1 MSKRDRSKPADLSVV
16 MVRITVAADGTLA
29 VAVDGVPFLP
39 PEFSPPWRRG
49 SFPTIVDAISEQT
62 SRILRVDVVETDGRV
77 MTDFYMPR
85 PPRRTAPIPEV
96 PAPTAEVAA
105 AVASAPGP
113 VEPVAVPRF
122 VEFAGSGM
130 VPGEDVAVAIVIAH
144 TETGP
149 DGIARALIDSRYLDH
164 APTGEVILL
173 GRISAT
179 VCVGAPQ

>member
-1 MSKRDRSKPADLSVV
+1 MSKRDRSKPADPSAVV
-16 MVRITVAADGTLA
+16 MVRIVVAEDGTLT
-29 VAVDGVPFLP
+29 VTVDGAPFLP

-49 SFPTIVDAISEQT
+49 SFPAIVDAIREQT
-62 SRILRVDVVETDGRV
+62 GSTIRVDVIETDGRT
-77 MTDFYMPR
+77 MTDFYTPR
-85 PPRRTAPIPEV
+85 PRRTPPPSEAAAQTVQQAP
-96 PAPTAEVAA
+96 PTAV
-105 AVASAPGP
+105 P
-113 VEPVAVPRF
+113 VPVVPRL
-122 VEFAGSGM
+122 VQLAGSGM

-179 VCVGAPQ
+179 VCIGAPQ

>member
-1 MSKRDRSKPADLSVV
+1 MSKRDRSKPADPSVV
-16 MVRITVAADGTLA
+16 MVRITVAEDGTLA
-29 VAVDGVPFLP
+29 VTVDGAPFLP

-49 SFPTIVDAISEQT
+49 SFPTIVETISEQT
-62 SRILRVDVVETDGRV
+62 GRTLRVDVIETDGRM
-77 MTDFYMPR
+77 MTDFYTPR
-85 PPRRTAPIPEV
+85 PRRTPPPVE
-96 PAPTAEVAA
+96 AA
-105 AVASAPGP
+105 AQP
-113 VEPVAVPRF
+113 VQQVPPAVVPVPVPVVPRL
-122 VEFAGSGM
+122 VQFAGSGM

-179 VCVGAPQ
+179 VCIGKPQ

>member
-1 MSKRDRSKPADLSVV
+1 MSKRDRSKPADPSVT
-16 MVRITVAADGTLA
+16 MVRITVQDDGTLA
-29 VAVDGVPFLP
+29 VTVDGAPYLP

-49 SFPTIVDAISEQT
+49 SFPTIVDAISQQT
-62 SRILRVDVVETDGRV
+62 GRTLRIDVVETDGRV
-77 MTDFYMPR
+77 MTDFYTPR
-85 PPRRTAPIPEV
+85 PPRRRAEPS
-96 PAPTAEVAA
+96 AEVAVQPA
-105 AVASAPGP
+105 ASPQAVAAA
-113 VEPVAVPRF
+113 PVAPPPRL
-122 VEFAGSGM
+122 VQFAGSGM

-179 VCVGAPQ
+179 VCIGKPQ

>member
-1 MSKRDRSKPADLSVV
+1 
-16 MVRITVAADGTLA
+16 MVRIVVAEDGTLA
-29 VAVDGVPFLP
+29 VTVDGAPFLP

-49 SFPTIVDAISEQT
+49 SFPAIVDAIREQT
-62 SRILRVDVVETDGRV
+62 GSTIRVDVIETDGRT
-77 MTDFYMPR
+77 MTDFYTPR
-85 PPRRTAPIPEV
+85 PRRTPPPEAQPVQQVSQSAV
-96 PAPTAEVAA
+96 PVP
-105 AVASAPGP
+105 
-113 VEPVAVPRF
+113 AVPRL
-122 VEFAGSGM
+122 VQFAGSGM

-179 VCVGAPQ
+179 VCIGAPQ

>member
-1 MSKRDRSKPADLSVV
+1 MSKRARTKTDPAAVV
-16 MVRITVAADGTLA
+16 MVRMTVADDGTLHLT
-29 VAVDGVPFLP
+29 VDGAPYLP

-62 SRILRVDVVETDGRV
+62 GRTLRVDVVETDGRV
-77 MTDFYMPR
+77 MTDFYTPR
-85 PPRRTAPIPEV
+85 PPRRTAPSSE
-96 PAPTAEVAA
+96 
-105 AVASAPGP
+105 
-113 VEPVAVPRF
+113 VAVPPARHTPA
-122 VEFAGSGM
+122 VDTEPAPPPRLLQFAGSGM
-130 VPGEDVAVAIVIAH
+130 VPGEDVAVAIIIAH

-179 VCVGAPQ
+179 VCVGRPQ

>member
-1 MSKRDRSKPADLSVV
+1 MSKRDRSKPADPSAVV
-16 MVRITVAADGTLA
+16 MVRIVVSEDGTLT
-29 VAVDGVPFLP
+29 VTVDGAPFLP

-49 SFPTIVDAISEQT
+49 SFPAIVDAIREQT
-62 SRILRVDVVETDGRV
+62 ECTIRIDVIETDGRT
-77 MTDFYMPR
+77 MTDFYTPH
-85 PPRRTAPIPEV
+85 PRRTPPPSEAA
-96 PAPTAEVAA
+96 APTVQQ
-105 AVASAPGP
+105 VPP
-113 VEPVAVPRF
+113 TAVPVPVVPRL
-122 VEFAGSGM
+122 VQFAGSGM

-179 VCVGAPQ
+179 VCIGTPQ